1 MLIEYIKNQQEHHK
15 ILTFEEEYRQLL
27 LEAGITPDERFFP

>member
-15 ILTFEEEYRQLL
+15 TVSFEDEYRQLL